1 MKKTT
6 RLFLL
11 LTVILAWGNVSNV
24 LSSECAGTSTEAS
37 QETFTT
43 GYNYTFTTSGTDVT
57 VTFELLDVK
66 EGVVAYAW
74 TYNPNFAEVAMTNTS
89 GKIFTKTFTG
99 QTLGATFNVACKF
112 AFAGGMAVTKTF
124 AYTVGNVCVADLEV
138 PTAFTA
144 TKGAVTGTSVELL
157 LNATDNSGAVVY
169 TVSYGSGPI
178 VLTTTG
184 TSAVQKSYIVTGLN
198 PSTDYNFSVVA
209 KDAAGNAAAN
219 NPIVVAATTVA
230 DPNLLVGKNK
240 VWSYNDTNTS
250 LDGTGWNA
258 TGYNF
263 SGWSTGQA
271 PFGYANAYTGTYAD
285 IKTIIT
291 KGTGLKTA
299 YFKTTFTIPEGTV
312 LANYDI
318 AIDHLADD
326 GIILYLNNASELSSY
341 FTDFTKAPFAT
352 LPTTTIST
360 PVWVLNA
367 GPYPTTN
374 LVIGTNEI
382 SGIVKNVT
390 ATSSDLVFGIVMR
403 LIPKDIQAPASF
415 TASKGAVTSNS
426 VELLLNA
433 TDESGVVAYTISF
446 GTGPTVVQT
455 SGTSGVQKSYV
466 VTGLDP
472 STEYNFSVVA
482 KDAAGNAAANNPIV
496 INATTT
502 VDLTVPTIAAPIPP
516 VYSAPKVI
524 SIFSDAFADVPG
536 TLFNPNWGQ
545 STQVATIQVAAN
557 NTLKYTNL
565 NYQGTQ
571 FTTQNIVTMKY
582 LHVDVWTSNE
592 TSLQFF
598 LISNAGGGEKL
609 VELTPLVQNQWNSY
623 EIPLTSYSAAG
634 LNLTGIYQ
642 FKVVGSGGKVVCF
655 DNLYFY
661 DDSADV
667 DAEVPAAFT
676 AAKGVVAS
684 DAVELLLNAT
694 DNSGAV
700 SYTISYG
707 TVPTVLTTSGV
718 SGVQKSYIVTGLTG
732 STEYS
737 FSVTAKD
744 ATGNTAVN
752 SPVVVTATTLA
763 PLPGAPVP
771 TLDAAKVISIFSNTY
786 TNVAGTNFYPGWGQS
801 TVATAT
807 ALSGNDAMKYMNF
820 GYQGIE
826 LAGAVDASSFT
837 TLHVDIY
844 SIDETNIRITPISPA
859 KEFSI
864 VLTPL
869 TSGQWNSY
877 NIPLSSFT
885 GVVLSNIIQFK
896 LDGGTGKSF
905 YMDNLYFFDDTNTGL
920 SSFEN
925 SKSINCFPNPF
936 TNQLTVTANSEM
948 NEVVVRNLLG
958 QTVISVKVNGL
969 VKSIDLSTIVSGNYF
984 VTVKLANG
992 QLSTQKVVKL

>member
-1 MKKTT
+1 M
-6 RLFLL
+6 
-11 LTVILAWGNVSNV
+11 AWGNVTIVHST
-24 LSSECAGTSTEAS
+24 ECAGTSTEAS
-37 QETFTT
+37 QESFAT
-43 GYNYTFTTSGTDVT
+43 GYNYSFTTSGTDVT
-57 VTFELLDVK
+57 VTFELLDAK

-74 TYNPNFAEVAMTNTS
+74 TYNPNFAEVAMINTS
-89 GKIFTKTFTG
+89 GKIFSKTFTG
-99 QTLGATFNVACKF
+99 QTPGATFNVACKF
-112 AFAGGMAVTKTF
+112 AFAGGMAVTKVF
-124 AYTVGNVCVADLEV
+124 AYTVGAVCVADLEA

-144 TKGAVTGTSVELL
+144 TKGTVTGTSVELL

-169 TVSYGSGPI
+169 TVSYGSGPT

-184 TSAVQKSYIVTGLN
+184 TSEVQKSYEVTGLD
-198 PSTDYNFSVVA
+198 PSTEYSFSVVA

-219 NPIVVAATTVA
+219 NPIVVPATTLA

-263 SGWSTGQA
+263 SSWTTGQA
-271 PFGYANAYTGTYAD
+271 PFGYANAYTSTYAD
-285 IKTIIT
+285 IKTILT
-291 KGTGLKTA
+291 KGPGLKTA
-299 YFKTTFTIPEGTV
+299 YFKTTFTIPEGTI

-326 GIILYLNNASELSSY
+326 GILLYLNNASELSSY
-341 FTDFTKAPFAT
+341 FTDFTKAPFAS

-360 PVWVLNA
+360 PAWVLNA
-367 GPYPTTN
+367 GPYPSTN
-374 LVIGTNEI
+374 LVVGANEI

-390 ATSSDLVFGIVMR
+390 ASSSDLVFGIVMR
-403 LIPKDIQAPASF
+403 LVPKDIQAPASF
-415 TASKGAVTSNS
+415 TATKGAVTYNS

-433 TDESGVVAYTISF
+433 TDDSGTIAYTISY
-446 GTGPTVVQT
+446 GAGPTVLQA
-455 SGTSGVQKSYV
+455 SGTSGVQKSV
-466 VTGLDP
+466 IINGLDP
-472 STEYNFSVVA
+472 SAEYNFSVVA
-482 KDAAGNAAANNPIV
+482 KDAAGNAAANNPV
-496 INATTT
+496 VVNATTSE
-502 VDLTVPTIAAPIPP
+502 DLTIPTVAAPTPP
-516 VYSAPKVI
+516 AFSAPKVI
-524 SIFSDAFADVPG
+524 SIFSDAFTDLSG

-571 FTTQNIVTMKY
+571 FTTQNVATMKY

-598 LISNAGGGEKL
+598 LISNAGGGEKF

-623 EIPLTSYSAAG
+623 EIPLTSYSSAG

-661 DDSADV
+661 DDSAEV
-667 DAEVPAAFT
+667 DAEVPTAFT
-676 AAKGVVAS
+676 ATKGIVAS

-694 DNSGAV
+694 DNSGAI
-700 SYTISYG
+700 SYAISYG
-707 TVPTVLTTSGV
+707 DVPTVLTTTGV
-718 SGVQKSYIVTGLTG
+718 SGVQKSFIVTGLTE

-744 ATGNTAVN
+744 ATGNAAAN

-771 TLDAAKVISIFSNTY
+771 TLNASRVISVFSNTY
-786 TNVAGTNFYPGWGQS
+786 TNVAGTNFNPGWGQS

-826 LAGAVDASSFT
+826 MGSAVDASLLT
-837 TLHVDIY
+837 TLHVDIFPV
-844 SIDETNIRITPISPA
+844 DETNIRITPISPG

-869 TSGQWNSY
+869 TAGQWNSF

-885 GVVLSNIIQFK
+885 DVVLTNIIQFK

-905 YMDNLYFFDDTNTGL
+905 YMDNLYFSDDISTGL
-920 SSFEN
+920 SGLEI
-925 SKSINCFPNPF
+925 SKSINCYPNPF

-948 NEVVVRNLLG
+948 TDVLVRNLLG
-958 QTVISVKVNGL
+958 QKVIAAKVNGL
-969 VKSIDLSTIVSGNYF
+969 AKSIDLSSIVTGNYF
-984 VTVKLANG
+984 ITVKLANG
-992 QLSTQKVVKL
+992 QEITQKVIKL